1 MIQVKID
8 NKKDIK
14 VYVDKLYDFKSIP
27 KEKLELII
35 YTLEERLRKIKSEE

>member
-1 MIQVKID
+1 MIQVKVD

-35 YTLEERLRKIKSEE
+35 YTLEEGLRKIKREE